1 MDTNC
6 LIIYPKGDLCE
17 RIFVLISALI
27 FVDHKKINLKVI
39 WDHRVPYNYLFLN
52 VLDFI
57 EIKEL
62 YKKNYI
68 YNPNVDQA
76 VLYNKIQKNEN
87 SDVFIIVSTDKE
99 FNHVDMSIHEYI
111 SKRHTYFQEIFRK
124 NISGHL
130 LGQLNLIDFPTKTD
144 IYAFNTQDV
153 ELTIPTINLDKEVFD
168 NPSQEYLDFLMMM
181 LYTKF
186 ELIVVSDE
194 TLEKSIIDATK
205 LSLKPVV
212 SIDSISYYDKYNNY
226 TKGLFGYGLIIN
238 PDSVKI
244 LNYIK

>member
-6 LIIYPKGDLCE
+6 LIIYPKGDLCK

-27 FVDHKKINLKVI
+27 FVDHMKINLKVI

-57 EIKEL
+57 EIKDL

-76 VLYNKIQKNEN
+76 VLYNKIQKNKN
-87 SDVFIIVSTDKE
+87 SDVFIIVSTDQE
-99 FNHVDMSIHEYI
+99 FNHVDMSMHEYI

-144 IYAFNTQDV
+144 IYAFNTQDI

-212 SIDSISYYDKYNNY
+212 SIDSTSYYDKYNNY

>member
-27 FVDHKKINLKVI
+27 FVDFKKINLKVI

-57 EIKEL
+57 EIKDL

-99 FNHVDMSIHEYI
+99 FHHVNMSMHEYI

-130 LGQLNLIDFPTKTD
+130 LGQLNLIDFPSKTD

-153 ELTIPTINLDKEVFD
+153 ELTIPSINLDKEVFD
-168 NPSQEYLDFLMMM
+168 NPSKEYLNFLMMM

-186 ELIVVSDE
+186 ELIVVSEE
-194 TLEKSIIDATK
+194 TLEKSIIDASK

-212 SIDSISYYDKYNNY
+212 SLDSTSYFDKFNNY
-226 TKGLFGYGLIIN
+226 AKGLFGYGLVIN
-238 PDSVKI
+238 PDSFKI